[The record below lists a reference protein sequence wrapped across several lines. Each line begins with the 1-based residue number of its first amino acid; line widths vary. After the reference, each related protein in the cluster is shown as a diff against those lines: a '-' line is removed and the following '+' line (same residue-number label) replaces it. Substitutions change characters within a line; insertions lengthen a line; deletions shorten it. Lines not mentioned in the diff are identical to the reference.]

1 MFTIANSTQTV
12 PSTPKQL
19 SDIRTKLTASMLAQN
34 PGIKLIEAQVKR
46 DDARLSTYGKLAL
59 ALDGFRSVAS
69 GLTATTATTSSG
81 SKTATPASTNAPAT
95 VAANVKSFVTAF
107 NTLNTSLDGLKNGDA
122 KSDTTALKMK
132 AQLGAILDSA
142 GATQLAAIGITRKN
156 GALTFDESKLKT
168 TLSAQPELVT
178 QVFSAA
184 GGLAERMA
192 GQVDR
197 QIGTGG
203 ILAGEAAGVTRER
216 DKLLAQKAKVVE
228 SVNRQATLMAQQYQ
242 LSGSMMFGNTSTSR
256 TRSPYDYSA

>member
-19 SDIRTKLTASMLAQN
+19 SDIRTRLTASMLAQN

-46 DDARLSTYGKLAL
+46 DDARLSTYGQLAL

-69 GLTATTATTSSG
+69 GLTATTGG
-81 SKTATPASTNAPAT
+81 SKTPAAASTNDPAT
-95 VAANVKSFVTAF
+95 DVKRFVAAF
-107 NTLNTSLDGLKNGDA
+107 NTLGKSLDDLKNGDA
-122 KSDTTALKMK
+122 KSDATALKMK
-132 AQLGAILDSA
+132 AQLGGILDSA

-156 GALTFDESKLKT
+156 GALTFDENKLKT
-168 TLSAQPELVT
+168 NLSAQPGLVT
-178 QVFSAA
+178 QVLGAT

-216 DKLLAQKAKVVE
+216 DKLLAQKARVVE
-228 SVNRQATLMAQQYQ
+228 SVNRQAAQMAQQYQ
-242 LSGSMMFGNTSTSR
+242 LGGSLMFGNTSTGS
-256 TRSPYDYSA
+256 TRSPFDYSA

>member
-1 MFTIANSTQTV
+1 MFTIANSTQSV
-12 PSTPKQL
+12 SSSPKQL
-19 SDIRTKLTASMLAQN
+19 SDIRTRLAASILAQN

-69 GLTATTATTSSG
+69 SFTAATG
-81 SKTATPASTNAPAT
+81 GGKTATPASANDPAT
-95 VAANVKSFVTAF
+95 AATDVKRFVAAF
-107 NTLNTSLDGLKNGDA
+107 NTLGKSLDDLRNGDA
-122 KSDTTALKMK
+122 KSDATALKMK
-132 AQLGAILDSA
+132 SQLGAILDSA

-156 GALTFDESKLKT
+156 GALTFDENKLKT
-168 TLSAQPELVT
+168 ALSAQPGLVT
-178 QVFSAA
+178 QVLGAA
-184 GGLAERMA
+184 GGLAERMT

-216 DKLLAQKAKVVE
+216 DKLLAQKARVVE
-228 SVNRQATLMAQQYQ
+228 SVNRQATQMAQQYQ
-242 LSGSMMFGNTSTSR
+242 LGGSLMFGKTSTGS

>member
-12 PSTPKQL
+12 PNTPKQL
-19 SDIRTKLTASMLAQN
+19 SDIRTRLTASMLAQN
-34 PGIKLIEAQVKR
+34 PSIKLIEAQVKR

-69 GLTATTATTSSG
+69 GLTATTSG
-81 SKTATPASTNAPAT
+81 SKSATPAATNDPAT
-95 VAANVKSFVTAF
+95 VATNVKSFVAAF
-107 NTLNTSLDGLKNGDA
+107 NTLGKSLDGLKNGDA

-142 GATQLAAIGITRKN
+142 GTTQLAAIGITRKN
-156 GALTFDESKLKT
+156 GALTFDENKLKT

-203 ILAGEAAGVTRER
+203 ILADEAAGVTRER
-216 DKLLAQKAKVVE
+216 DKLLAQKAKVIE

-242 LSGSMMFGNTSTSR
+242 SGGSLMFGNTSTSR
-256 TRSPYDYSA
+256 TKSPYDYSA